1 MTLGPVIARFE
12 MTGSGSLSVRFPRLR
27 EEFDLGEPYLTG
39 SHQEVA
45 NVLSGF
51 YRKIGRRVTLASLSD
66 AVEYLDERMR
76 NIAYRLV
83 HNDTDLLYEVRSAL
97 TRAWP
102 EWQRATEVIPQIEVV
117 GRETYFPFEL
127 LPLFD
132 TREIGEFVNYAEAE
146 DALRRFIGYVAV
158 VRNVPKTR
166 VEMKPL
172 VASPLLPVQLMTYN
186 FGASYAEGS
195 YFDGSSEHIDLDGP
209 WPGPELDPS
218 DVVEKLIDAL
228 YDPMMRLKGERRD
241 SGPIQIQHFACHGDT
256 TLIPES
262 EYSLILGTEDKRTEV
277 TLGRIKRGFDAR
289 RSRYNSKADM
299 PRPLIIANACG
310 TAAVDARSEG
320 SFQSWFLNNRH
331 RGFVGTKTNVPND
344 AAVHFA
350 VRLYQELL
358 ARRPIGEAI
367 VRARRRLLAERG
379 NPYGLFYVLYG
390 NPELAITDAE
400 AAPADASTQASQS
413 SRLVPS

>member
-12 MTGSGSLSVRFPRLR
+12 ISGSGSLSVRFPRLGR
-27 EEFDLGEPYLTG
+27 QFDLGEPHLTG

-51 YRKIGRRVTLASLSD
+51 YRKVGRRVTLASLSD
-66 AVEYLDERMR
+66 AVKYLDERMR
-76 NIAYRLV
+76 VIAYRLV
-83 HNDTDLLYEVRSAL
+83 HRDADLLDEIRFWLAK
-97 TRAWP
+97 AWP
-102 EWQRATEVIPQIEVV
+102 EWQRATDVIPQIEVV
-117 GRETYFPFEL
+117 GRETHFPFEL

-132 TREIGEFVNYAEAE
+132 TRKIGDFVNYAEVE

-158 VRNVPKTR
+158 VRHVPNTEI
-166 VEMKPL
+166 EMKPL
-172 VASPLLPVQLMTYN
+172 VASPRGLPVQLMTYN
-186 FGASYAEGS
+186 FGAIYTEGS
-195 YFDGSSEHIDLDGP
+195 YFGGSRNLIDLDGP
-209 WPGPELDPS
+209 WPEPELDSS
-218 DVVEKLIDAL
+218 DVVEKLIDSL
-228 YDPMMRLKGERRD
+228 YDPMIRLNGERRD
-241 SGPIQIQHFACHGDT
+241 SDPVQIQHFACHGDT

-277 TLGRIKRGFDAR
+277 TLGTIMTGFAR
-289 RSRYNSKADM
+289 RSSHNNPKT

-310 TAAVDARSEG
+310 TAAVDAHGEG

-331 RGFVGTKTNVPND
+331 RGFVGTKTNVPNE

-350 VRLYQELL
+350 VRLYEELL

-379 NPYGLFYVLYG
+379 NPYGLFYILYG

-400 AAPADASTQASQS
+400 PTSAAASAQVSQTS
-413 SRLVPS
+413 GLVPS